1 LLLAQLTGRI
11 KSVLWRNG
19 IESCTPEFITEA
31 FDAVGPA
38 ASSLKETYGIIP
50 ERLVSCKLGA
60 LDFLNDVR
68 FGAPI
73 NKLLLQCQKTNTP
86 VFRFLVDQ
94 PNPWQSSSRAHHGV
108 DLIFLF
114 GGYDLSHSRAAQTVS
129 HTMQEKWIDFIAGG
143 TPWQAGETY
152 AFGPVGICHPID
164 DDGLAARRRQRHMAS
179 MVGISESGV
188 NAVVARLAAGRSSLL
203 N

>member
-1 LLLAQLTGRI
+1 
-11 KSVLWRNG
+11 VLWRNG
-19 IESCTPEFITEA
+19 IESCTPEFITVA

-38 ASSLKETYGIIP
+38 ASSLKEMYGITP
-50 ERLVSCKLGA
+50 ERSVSCKLGA

-68 FGAPI
+68 FGVPI
-73 NKLLLQCQKTNTP
+73 NRLLLQCQKTNTP

-108 DLIFLF
+108 DLVFLF

-143 TPWQAGETY
+143 TPWQAGEAY
-152 AFGPVGICHPID
+152 AFGPVGICQPID